1 MVAMTVKRH
10 KSTGGFTLVE
20 AMITILIL
28 SIAVIGTSGYRYHAA
43 MDAQKAAMHITAAG
57 VALLLTESWR
67 GVKGDETYDP
77 IAHLGSDLVITTGNS
92 TTVEGFNLLGGY
104 TVVANGV
111 NYYYVTLSWKDV
123 GTELRILNVVVTWIQ
138 RDQGQTGSSYAD
150 KSFKLT
156 TYTSR

>member
-1 MVAMTVKRH
+1 MTVKRL

-43 MDAQKAAMHITAAG
+43 LDAQKAAMHMTAAR
-57 VALLLTESWR
+57 VTLLLTESWR

-77 IAHLGSDLVITTGNS
+77 IAHLGSDLVITTGDS

-111 NYYYVTLSWKDV
+111 NYYVTLSWKDV

-138 RDQGQTGSSYAD
+138 RDQGQTGSYYAD
-150 KSFKLT
+150 KSFELT